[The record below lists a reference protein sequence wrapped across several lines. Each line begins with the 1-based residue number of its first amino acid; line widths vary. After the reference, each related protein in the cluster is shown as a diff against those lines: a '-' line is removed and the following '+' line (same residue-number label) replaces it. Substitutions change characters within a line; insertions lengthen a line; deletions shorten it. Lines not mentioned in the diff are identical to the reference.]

1 MNKYEF
7 IIPAENINGYT
18 LNLVLSL
25 ASMKSRY
32 EDYQKI
38 MQNLFK
44 FAYGV
49 VKRKIQCKKALP
61 LLFD

>member
-1 MNKYEF
+1 MVYLESS
-7 IIPAENINGYT
+7 I
-18 LNLVLSL
+18 SL

-44 FAYGV
+44 SAYDV
-49 VKRKIQCKKALP
+49 VKRKITIFLKLDV
-61 LLFD
+61 FDKFVKSSHK

>member
-1 MNKYEF
+1 MVYLESS
-7 IIPAENINGYT
+7 IN
-18 LNLVLSL
+18 L

-44 FAYGV
+44 SAYDV
-49 VKRKIQCKKALP
+49 VKRKITIFLKLDV
-61 LLFD
+61 FDKFVKSSHK